1 MHMHKLLLVL
11 LLALAA
17 ASTGCALRPHG
28 TAPWDP
34 KPSASLLDQLPNWD
48 NAARRRCGAHL
59 REQDRSPGM
68 TDRC

>member
-1 MHMHKLLLVL
+1 MHTKKLLLVL
-11 LLALAA
+11 LLAF
-17 ASTGCALRPHG
+17 ASTATGCALQQG

-34 KPSASLLDQLPNWD
+34 KPSQSLHDQLPNWD
-48 NAARRRCGAHL
+48 DAAWRRCGAHL